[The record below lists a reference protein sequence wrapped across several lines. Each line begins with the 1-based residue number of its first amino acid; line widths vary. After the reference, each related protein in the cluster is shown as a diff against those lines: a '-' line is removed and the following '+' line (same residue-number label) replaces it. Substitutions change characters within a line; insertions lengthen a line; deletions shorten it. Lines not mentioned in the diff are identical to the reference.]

1 MINYFNYTN
10 HIAQGWWGRRDFVH
24 RWWRLGHSDP
34 RWVPPYYPALHQGLD
49 PTRNPYLAQRSSF
62 LQHIEALPRRSTG
75 RDHAGGAGFAG
86 ALMEESVAATV
97 VLFDKRR
104 RDRTAYLGLLQCVN
118 DSETLERL
126 LDGLME
132 NWGALGCQR
141 IIGPTG
147 LSPHS
152 ANGVLQNFFH
162 VTPPFHTPYNP
173 PYLPELMESV
183 MSPLARSRL
192 YVIQAPTERLDPP
205 GGAAQIIPFA
215 PARLGGDLLPLLSSA
230 CAASGDFPPPAPD
243 EANFLV
249 RWWQVWPLIGWLA
262 TVNEQPVGF
271 VLLQP
276 DVSASVRR
284 ANGGR
289 NLLWRFWLEWR
300 SQRAARAGR
309 LLFGTVL
316 SPWRGQGIGHQLW
329 QQALW
334 TAQQQGWQALTI
346 GPVAEKT
353 VGIASLEKWGAK
365 AQQQY
370 ILYGRDL

>member
-1 MINYFNYTN
+1 LINYFNYTN
-10 HIAQGWWGRRDFVH
+10 NIAEGWWGRRDFMS
-24 RWWRLGHSDP
+24 RWWRLGHNDP

-49 PTRNPYLAQRSSF
+49 PTRNRYLAQRSSF
-62 LQHIEALPRRSTG
+62 LQQMEALPRRGGASH
-75 RDHAGGAGFAG
+75 HAGGAGFAG
-86 ALMEESVAATV
+86 AVMEEPVAATV
-97 VLFDKRR
+97 VLVDKQR

-126 LDGLME
+126 L
-132 NWGALGCQR
+132 GALIENLVEFGCQR

-152 ANGVLQNFFH
+152 ANGGLQNFFH
-162 VTPPFHTPYNP
+162 VTPPLHTPYNP

-183 MSPLARSRL
+183 MSPLARSHL
-192 YVIQAPTERLDPP
+192 YFIQTPTERLDPP
-205 GGAAQIIPFA
+205 RGVAQIVPFT
-215 PARLGGDLLPLLSSA
+215 PARLSGDLLPLLSSA
-230 CAASGDFPPPAPD
+230 CAANGDFPAPDRD

-249 RWWQVWPLIGWLA
+249 HWLQVWPLSGWLA
-262 TVNEQPVGF
+262 MVNDQPVGF
-271 VLLQP
+271 ILLQP

-289 NLLWRFWLEWR
+289 NVLWRLWLDWR
-300 SQRAARAGR
+300 SKRPVRAGR

-316 SPWRGQGIGHQLW
+316 LPWRGQGIGHQLW

-334 TAQQQGWQALTI
+334 AAQQQNWQSLTI

-353 VGIASLEKWGAK
+353 AGSAFLEKSGAK

-370 ILYGRDL
+370 TLYEYDL